1 MADNSSA
8 NPSGA
13 LPQKRTYYLVGYNV
27 VLVTIMAITLY
38 NVLLSAAKADLNFQ
52 KAQAQEK
59 HLSRPAAAR
68 PAAAT
73 PAPATEGT
81 ADSLQTS
88 AAPVSETAIDQ
99 APVGAPSEDAPLES
113 RNLIM
118 ISYVLWAI
126 SLAGGLGGALS
137 NLRGVFEHARDKSY
151 FPEYLELPFYLR
163 PISGVLCGLFTFF
176 LARFFT
182 ISMSSGENLGS
193 GWQSL
198 EGMMP
203 YIGIAFLAG
212 FASQEFME
220 RLKETAKSLFG
231 VPTQLNEPPAPPP
244 ANNESA
250 QAGGKELESLEGGG
264 QSRGLVGVGPK
275 AKTPTSAVTPPQAPL
290 RRGD

>member
-1 MADNSSA
+1 MADNAS
-8 NPSGA
+8 NPSRA
-13 LPQKRTYYLVGYNV
+13 LPTKRTYYLVGYNV
-27 VLVTIMAITLY
+27 LLVSIMAVSLY
-38 NVLLSAAKADLNFQ
+38 NVVLNAARADLAFQ
-52 KAQAQEK
+52 QKQADAAAAPA
-59 HLSRPAAAR
+59 PAAAGNT
-68 PAAAT
+68 AVAT
-73 PAPATEGT
+73 PAVNDTTAKAAGT
-81 ADSLQTS
+81 
-88 AAPVSETAIDQ
+88 ETAVQ
-99 APVGAPSEDAPLES
+99 PAPTQRPESSVPVES

-163 PISGVLCGLFTFF
+163 PVSGVLCGLFTFF

-182 ISMSSGENLGS
+182 IALSSGENLGG
-193 GWQSL
+193 GWQTL
-198 EGMMP
+198 EGMLP

-231 VPTQLNEPPAPPP
+231 VPTQINDAAAAAPPP
-244 ANNESA
+244 ATNESA
-250 QAGGKELESLEGGG
+250 QTRGGGKVLESIENQPQGIAGT
-264 QSRGLVGVGPK
+264 QSRS
-275 AKTPTSAVTPPQAPL
+275 ATPAPTPAPSTPL

>member
-8 NPSGA
+8 TPSGA

-27 VLVTIMAITLY
+27 VLVAIMAITLY

-59 HLSRPAAAR
+59 NLSRSVAAR
-68 PAAAT
+68 PVA
-73 PAPATEGT
+73 APATEGT

-88 AAPVSETAIDQ
+88 AAPASETAIDQ
-99 APVGAPSEDAPLES
+99 APAGTPSEDAPLES

-137 NLRGVFEHARDKSY
+137 NLRGVFEYARDKSY

-163 PISGVLCGLFTFF
+163 PVSGILCGLFTFF

-231 VPTQLNEPPAPPP
+231 VPTQLSDVPAPPP

-250 QAGGKELESLEGGG
+250 QAGDKELESLDGGG
-264 QSRGLVGVGPK
+264 QSRGLVGPK
-275 AKTPTSAVTPPQAPL
+275 AKTPPPAVTPPQAPL

>member
-8 NPSGA
+8 NPSRA

-38 NVLLSAAKADLNFQ
+38 NVLLSAAKADLAFQ
-52 KAQAQEK
+52 KAQAREK
-59 HLSRPAAAR
+59 TTERVAAAR
-68 PAAAT
+68 PAVAT
-73 PAPATEGT
+73 PSPATEGT
-81 ADSLQTS
+81 TDST
-88 AAPVSETAIDQ
+88 PINPTPTSETAIDQ

-231 VPTQLNEPPAPPP
+231 VPTQLSDVPAPPP

-250 QAGGKELESLEGGG
+250 QAGDKELESLDGGG
-264 QSRGLVGVGPK
+264 QARGLVGPK
-275 AKTPTSAVTPPQAPL
+275 AKTPPPAVTPPQAPL

>member
-1 MADNSSA
+1 MADNAS
-8 NPSGA
+8 NPSRA
-13 LPQKRTYYLVGYNV
+13 LPTKRTYYLVGYNV
-27 VLVTIMAITLY
+27 LLVTIMAVTLY
-38 NVLLSAAKADLNFQ
+38 NVVLSAAKADLAFQ
-52 KAQAQEK
+52 KKQADAAAVQAPA
-59 HLSRPAAAR
+59 PAAAGNA
-68 PAAAT
+68 AAAT
-73 PAPATEGT
+73 PAANDTTAKT
-81 ADSLQTS
+81 ADTETTIQP
-88 AAPVSETAIDQ
+88 APAQRPENSV
-99 APVGAPSEDAPLES
+99 PLES

-163 PISGVLCGLFTFF
+163 PVSGVLCGLFTFF

-182 ISMSSGENLGS
+182 IALSSGENLGG
-193 GWQSL
+193 GWQTL
-198 EGMMP
+198 EGMLP

-231 VPTQLNEPPAPPP
+231 VPTQTNDAPPP
-244 ANNESA
+244 ATNESA
-250 QAGGKELESLEGGG
+250 QTRGGGKVLESIENQPQGIAGT
-264 QSRGLVGVGPK
+264 QSRSAAP
-275 AKTPTSAVTPPQAPL
+275 APTPAPSTPL